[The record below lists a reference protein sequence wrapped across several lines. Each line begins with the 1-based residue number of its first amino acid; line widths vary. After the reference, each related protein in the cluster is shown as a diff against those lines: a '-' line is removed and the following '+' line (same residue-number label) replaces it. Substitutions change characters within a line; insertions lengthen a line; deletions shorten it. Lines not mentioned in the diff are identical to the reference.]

1 MVKLTIL
8 KPFRDKVTG
17 EDYKVGTE
25 VDFTEARAKEIL
37 ADRRKLAE
45 KAKVQKA
52 PEAEKPAPEKKAPAE
67 RGTKRKKK

>member
-17 EDYKVGTE
+17 EDYKAGTE
-25 VDFTEARAKEIL
+25 VDFAEARAKEIL

-45 KAKVQKA
+45 KAKAQKA
-52 PEAEKPAPEKKAPAE
+52 PEAKEPSPEKKAPAE

>member
-17 EDYKVGTE
+17 EDYKVGST
-25 VDFTEARAKEIL
+25 VDFTDERAKEIL

-45 KAKVQKA
+45 KAKAQKA
-52 PEAEKPAPEKKAPAE
+52 PEAAE

>member
-1 MVKLTIL
+1 MKLTIL

-17 EDYKVGTE
+17 EDYKAGST
-25 VDFTEARAKEIL
+25 VDFTEDRAKEIL

-45 KAKVQKA
+45 RAKVQKA
-52 PEAEKPAPEKKAPAE
+52 PEEKEPAPEKKAPAE

>member
-1 MVKLTIL
+1 MKLTIL
-8 KPFRDKVTG
+8 KPFRDKLTG
-17 EDYKVGTE
+17 EDYKAGST
-25 VDFTEARAKEIL
+25 VDFTDERAKEIL

-52 PEAEKPAPEKKAPAE
+52 PEAKEPAPEKKAPAE

>member
-1 MVKLTIL
+1 MKLTIL

-17 EDYKVGTE
+17 EDYTVGAT
-25 VDFTEARAKEIL
+25 VDFTEERAKEIL

-52 PEAEKPAPEKKAPAE
+52 PEAEKPASEKKAPAE

>member
-1 MVKLTIL
+1 MKLTIL

-17 EDYKVGTE
+17 EDYKVGST
-25 VDFTEARAKEIL
+25 VDFAEERAKEIL

-45 KAKVQKA
+45 KPV
-52 PEAEKPAPEKKAPAE
+52 PEKKAPAE

>member
-1 MVKLTIL
+1 MKLTIL

-17 EDYKVGTE
+17 EDYKAGST
-25 VDFTEARAKEIL
+25 VDFTDDRAKEIL

-45 KAKVQKA
+45 KAKVQKV
-52 PEAEKPAPEKKAPAE
+52 PEAKEPAE

>member
-17 EDYKVGTE
+17 EDYKVGST
-25 VDFTEARAKEIL
+25 VDFTDERAKEIL